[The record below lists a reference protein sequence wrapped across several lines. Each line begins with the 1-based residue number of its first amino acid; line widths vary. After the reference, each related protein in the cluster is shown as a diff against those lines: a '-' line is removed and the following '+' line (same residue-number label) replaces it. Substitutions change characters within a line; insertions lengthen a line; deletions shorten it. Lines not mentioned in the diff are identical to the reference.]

1 MVGTLYHETFHR
13 CHPSPVRWLANTQPS
28 WVDAINGHSHN
39 TLNFACQPKKYS
51 TRLGFLIQLFGG
63 AGLEIL
69 EYVGTMKLG
78 YSLWIITAIPCPP
91 LLYLCLSIKT
101 PWHVRQNLRSIIHQ
115 LNYCLVIPA
124 LTHYSDIA
132 SDIPSGSFVA
142 YIYKFIFWHSV
153 WHSFWHSLLTSS
165 LSPELAIWG
174 SATSWRRSRREEEAR
189 RRGWEVAP
197 LLKSRGPHLA
207 GGEKQNYYF
216 EWSSPWPSWQW
227 YILS

>member
-1 MVGTLYHETFHR
+1 MKRSTVAT
-13 CHPSPVRWLANTQPS
+13 HPRSAGWLTPNQAG
-28 WVDAINGHSHN
+28 VDAINGHSHN

-142 YIYKFIFWHSV
+142 YIYINLYSDILF
-153 WHSFWHSLLTSS
+153 
-165 LSPELAIWG
+165 G
-174 SATSWRRSRREEEAR
+174 
-189 RRGWEVAP
+189 
-197 LLKSRGPHLA
+197 
-207 GGEKQNYYF
+207 
-216 EWSSPWPSWQW
+216 
-227 YILS
+227 ILSGIY